1 MSAGF
6 RLFRWSATA
15 GLLLIAL
22 GRFWSFCWHF
32 PMRNTQ
38 FFDYDVEPHLAW
50 PHEAQ
55 TLISW
60 GLLLVA
66 LAFLF
71 ACTALARGLVAL
83 SQRCLVAILKFE
95 G

>member
-1 MSAGF
+1 
-6 RLFRWSATA
+6 
-15 GLLLIAL
+15 
-22 GRFWSFCWHF
+22 
-32 PMRNTQ
+32 MRNKEV
-38 FFDYDVEPHLAW
+38 FDYGVEPQPAW

-55 TLISW
+55 ALVSW
-60 GLLLVA
+60 GLLLMA